1 MPDFAYIARDTTG
14 KKVSGT
20 ISALNRREVLASLG
34 KQSLFPV
41 DVKEAVGGAVARR
54 RKGQKIKPQVMATVY
69 AQLADLLR
77 SGVPLLRSL
86 EVMKNQS
93 SLPALK
99 LVLEEI
105 HAAVEEGT
113 SLGDAMQAH
122 PRAFGEMAISMVRA
136 GGEGGFLEDALG
148 RVATF
153 TEQQQD
159 LKGRTTGA
167 LAYPVFLGV
176 VGVAVVTGL
185 IVFFVPQFEGL
196 FERLRSRGELPAL
209 TEGLLALSHAI
220 GSWGWLLAIVIIGGV
235 IFAKN
240 KLQTDAGRM
249 WSDRVKLKIPVVGNI
264 FQNLAVARFCRV
276 LGTLLHNGVPILRSL
291 EISSWAA
298 GNKVLAGAITA
309 AAENISAGQSLAKPL
324 EASGYF
330 PTEVVEMIAVAEE
343 SNTLETVLTN
353 VAESLEKRTFRRLE
367 LFVRLLEPMMLLLL
381 AGVVL
386 CVVIALLM
394 PVLKMSTTM

>member
-1 MPDFAYIARDTTG
+1 M
-14 KKVSGT
+14 
-20 ISALNRREVLASLG
+20 
-34 KQSLFPV
+34 QS
-41 DVKEAVGGAVARR
+41 
-54 RKGQKIKPQVMATVY
+54 
-69 AQLADLLR
+69 
-77 SGVPLLRSL
+77 
-86 EVMKNQS
+86 
-93 SLPALK
+93 
-99 LVLEEI
+99 
-105 HAAVEEGT
+105 
-113 SLGDAMQAH
+113 H

-136 GGEGGFLEDALG
+136 GGEGGFLEDALS
-148 RVATF
+148 RVAMF

-196 FERLRSRGELPAL
+196 FERLRARGELPAL

-220 GSWGWLLAIVIIGGV
+220 GSWGWLLAIILIGAG
-235 IFAKN
+235 IFLKN
-240 KLQTDAGRM
+240 KLQTDAGRI
-249 WSDRVKLKIPVVGNI
+249 WSDRVKLKIPIIGNI
-264 FQNLAVARFCRV
+264 FQNLAVARFCPV

-324 EASGYF
+324 QASGYF

-353 VAESLEKRTFRRLE
+353 VADSLEKRTFRRLE

-381 AGVVL
+381 ASVVL